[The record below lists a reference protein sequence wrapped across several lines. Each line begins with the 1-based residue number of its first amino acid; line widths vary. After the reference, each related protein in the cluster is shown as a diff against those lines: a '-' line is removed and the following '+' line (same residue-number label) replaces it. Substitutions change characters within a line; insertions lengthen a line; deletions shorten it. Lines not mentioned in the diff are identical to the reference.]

1 VFGLWKIVPTL
12 INSTVVSNRFL
23 SLSQRL
29 NPNKTTMKTI
39 AILVSTLLGSA
50 ALAAPLETRI
60 VAQEFDVSDFSAG
73 CVPHGTQ
80 CS

>member
-1 VFGLWKIVPTL
+1 
-12 INSTVVSNRFL
+12 
-23 SLSQRL
+23 
-29 NPNKTTMKTI
+29 MKTI
-39 AILVSTLLGSA
+39 AILVSTLLGSTV
-50 ALAAPLETRI
+50 LAVPLETRI